1 MKIAKLSILA
11 AFFLQGMFC
20 SQTAF
25 AQAQEVISKAAPD
38 AKVYFIQ
45 PKDGD
50 VISQESVVKFG
61 LSGMGIA
68 PAGVL
73 FANSGHHHLLINLDT
88 LPDMTTSL
96 PANDN
101 IIHFGKGQTEATI
114 KLAPGKHKLKL
125 LMGNYLHIPHE
136 KPVISEEITV
146 TVK

>member
-1 MKIAKLSILA
+1 MKIAKISTLSVL
-11 AFFLQGMFC
+11 FLQGMFW

-25 AQAQEVISKAAPD
+25 TQTQEVISKSAPG

-45 PKDGD
+45 PKNGD
-50 VISQESVVKFG
+50 VISQESIVKFG
-61 LSGMGIA
+61 LTGMGIA
-68 PAGVL
+68 PAGIL
-73 FANSGHHHLLINLDT
+73 FENSGHHHLLIDLDT

-101 IIHFGKGQTEATI
+101 IIHFGKGQTEAKV
-114 KLAPGKHKLKL
+114 KLTPGKHKLKL
-125 LMGNYLHIPHE
+125 LLGNYLHIPHD